1 MLVLSAHGGQVL
13 SLANFTAGIGCVF
26 YHLSLLSS
34 PLPFLLPPSP
44 GNGMKRKM
52 CHTPTFSS
60 GTEGDLR
67 SDIAGLGF
75 LEEYSPLS
83 SPGTTT
89 RHLATII
96 SAEPHS
102 SYCYVLRPM
111 G

>member
-1 MLVLSAHGGQVL
+1 MLVLSARRGQVL
-13 SLANFTAGIGCVF
+13 SLANFTAGIGCVV
-26 YHLSLLSS
+26 YYLSLFSS
-34 PLPFLLPPSP
+34 LLPFLLPPSP
-44 GNGMKRKM
+44 GDGMKRKM

-67 SDIAGLGF
+67 SDIAGLRF

-83 SPGTTT
+83 SPGIAT

-96 SAEPHS
+96 SADPHS
-102 SYCYVLRPM
+102 SYCHGLRPM